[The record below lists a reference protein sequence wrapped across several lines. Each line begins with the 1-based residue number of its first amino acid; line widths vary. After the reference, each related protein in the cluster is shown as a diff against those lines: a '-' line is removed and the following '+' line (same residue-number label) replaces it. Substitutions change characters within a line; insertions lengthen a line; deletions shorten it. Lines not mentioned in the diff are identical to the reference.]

1 MKSLLLNIKNSIPY
15 FILISIYFIFINIE
29 AKNNQ
34 NNYLNNNKLV
44 GQENKLQEEDS
55 EVFGKKHT
63 ISIPIIPYKQ

>member
-15 FILISIYFIFINIE
+15 FILIAIYFIFINIE

-44 GQENKLQEEDS
+44 GQENKLKEEVS
-55 EVFGKKHT
+55 EVYEKKLT

>member
-34 NNYLNNNKLV
+34 DNYLNNNKLV
-44 GQENKLQEEDS
+44 GQENKQQNDDS
-55 EVFGKKHT
+55 VVSEKKLT
-63 ISIPIIPYKQ
+63 ISIPIIPYNQ

>member
-34 NNYLNNNKLV
+34 SNYLHNNKLV
-44 GQENKLQEEDS
+44 GQENILQEEES
-55 EVFGKKHT
+55 EVFGKKLT